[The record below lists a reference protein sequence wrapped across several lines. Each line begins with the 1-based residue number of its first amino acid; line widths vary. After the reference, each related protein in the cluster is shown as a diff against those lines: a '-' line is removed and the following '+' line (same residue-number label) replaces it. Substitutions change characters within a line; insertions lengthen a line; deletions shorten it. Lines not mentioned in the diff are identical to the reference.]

1 MTHVEMN
8 HTKVRDWNINL

>member
-1 MTHVEMN
+1 MTNVEIY

>member
-1 MTHVEMN
+1 MTHVEIN